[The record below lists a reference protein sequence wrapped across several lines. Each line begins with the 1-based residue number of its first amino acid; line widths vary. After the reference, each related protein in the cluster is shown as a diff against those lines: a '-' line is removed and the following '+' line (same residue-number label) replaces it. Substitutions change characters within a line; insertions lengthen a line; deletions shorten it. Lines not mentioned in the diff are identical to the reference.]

1 MAKLTNLSKVQV
13 EEKGGASVTEEQWN
27 FCSLQVGQHST
38 TKSGS
43 PIYLGSFQ
51 VGSHLAYQEPLHLG
65 EWIRVDNFCS
75 PDGDGEIALIVDLET
90 DSGYSF
96 EIALMGDSLHNYG
109 NVLELPTDE
118 NTPILVQEAF
128 EGGKVRHSEFVS
140 WWLPLETNMES
151 DDLVMEELVTS
162 EERNTLTGSKEGLV
176 WESVVPVFHPSSAKE
191 LTVTWTYR
199 ARRVF

>member
-1 MAKLTNLSKVQV
+1 MSHSIKV
-13 EEKGGASVTEEQWN
+13 GTY
-27 FCSLQVGQHST
+27 LQVGT
-38 TKSGS
+38 
-43 PIYLGSFQ
+43 YL
-51 VGSHLAYQEPLHLG
+51 HLGEPLHLG
-65 EWIRVDNFCS
+65 EGIRVDNFCP
-75 PDGDGEIALIVDLET
+75 PDGDGEIALTLET
-90 DSGYSF
+90 DSGDNF
-96 EIALMGDSLHNYG
+96 GIALMGDSLHNYG
-109 NVLELPTDE
+109 AALELPTDE

-128 EGGKVRHSEFVS
+128 EGGRVRRSEFVS

-151 DDLVMEELVTS
+151 DDLLMEELVRS